1 LRGFSIPGG
10 RAKVERVEIVAPQL
24 LRLVL
29 LQGIKR
35 QIRLMLYELG
45 YEVENLCRVRIGNLR
60 IGRMRPGEWRTLTA
74 REAKALE
81 VAKRPII

>member
-1 LRGFSIPGG
+1 MG
-10 RAKVERVEIVAPQL
+10 PQV

-45 YEVENLCRVRIGNLR
+45 YEVENLCRIRIGNLR
-60 IGRMRPGEWRTLTA
+60 IGRMRPGEWRLLTA
-74 REAKALE
+74 REFKALQA
-81 VAKRPII
+81 AKPPAAQGLA